1 MTPVYIQEQWPSI
14 DWYRFL
20 CLLERLP
27 AGARH
32 VAATLGVCESFL
44 ARAIQGRL
52 PERTAEQK
60 ERLRVHRRFFTALA
74 LHNLVHEA
82 PILYVA
88 GKYSVSKGLLQTLQ
102 SAAGMFSGMVTV
114 FCARLGWKNMEL
126 LLSQFQSRLSF
137 GVERELC
144 DLVRISLVNGFRA
157 RALYNAGFHTLS
169 GLATAN
175 PLAVEHCL
183 RNSVPFRSSKAESG
197 ESGSEGGGRGTTWC
211 GRLRRGMTECEAARE
226 IVHEAQRIL
235 SEQMNLP
242 ITAWRTIQ
250 HQPNQ
255 QQPHTVHHRPHATT
269 HLTHTLLVLLH
280 TVMNQRKRD

>member
-1 MTPVYIQEQWPSI
+1 MYLVLILCNVGAIKCILILLHLLSQVTPVYIQEQWPSI

-44 ARAIQGRL
+44 AQAIQGRL
-52 PERTAEQK
+52 PERTAEQR

-74 LHNLVHEA
+74 LHDLVHEA

-102 SAAGMFSGMVTV
+102 SAAGIFSGMVTV

-137 GVERELC
+137 GVEWSRTRTLRSREDIPGQRVPSEGTLQRWVPHSIWSC
-144 DLVRISLVNGFRA
+144 HYKPTSSG
-157 RALYNAGFHTLS
+157 TLS
-169 GLATAN
+169 EKL
-175 PLAVEHCL
+175 C
-183 RNSVPFRSSKAESG
+183 PFQKFKS
-197 ESGSEGGGRGTTWC
+197 
-211 GRLRRGMTECEAARE
+211 
-226 IVHEAQRIL
+226 
-235 SEQMNLP
+235 
-242 ITAWRTIQ
+242 
-250 HQPNQ
+250 
-255 QQPHTVHHRPHATT
+255 
-269 HLTHTLLVLLH
+269 
-280 TVMNQRKRD
+280 